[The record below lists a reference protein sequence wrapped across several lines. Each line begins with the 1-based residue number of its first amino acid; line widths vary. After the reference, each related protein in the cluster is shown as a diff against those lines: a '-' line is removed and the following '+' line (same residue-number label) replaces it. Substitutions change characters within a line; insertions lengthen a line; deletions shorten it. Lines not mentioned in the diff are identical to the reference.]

1 MAKIKSIFVCQS
13 CGAQR
18 PKWEGRCSECGAWNS
33 LVEEKPVAA
42 PTGPTRGWTKD
53 VKDRGIAVSLSESPL
68 KEIPSSPLRTSTGLK
83 ELDRVLGG
91 GLVAGSY
98 VLVGG
103 DPGIGKSTLLL
114 QMALGLAR
122 EGKKVLYISAEE
134 SVDQTRLRAERLA
147 ARHER
152 IFVASESRMDLI
164 LNLAETEKPDAL
176 IVDSI
181 QTVFMQELSSAPGT
195 VSQVRE
201 CAAALMGFAKGPSRT
216 SVFLVGHVTKE
227 GSLAGPRVLEHMVDT
242 VLSFEGDPH
251 YHFRLLRALKNRF
264 GATNELGVF
273 QMATEGLREVANPSQ
288 FFLEER
294 GSETI
299 GSAVFAALEGS
310 RPLLCEIQALSSASH
325 LSMPRR
331 TALGLDVGRVH
342 LLMAVLDK
350 YLDLDFAHA
359 EVFVNVVGGL
369 KLSEPAMDLAITAA
383 LLSTYW
389 NIPLSASSCFF
400 GEMGLTGEIRAV
412 AFAEERLREAVKMG
426 FQKFFLPASN
436 KRHMPASLLK
446 EIGGQCVWIQ
456 SVQDLKR
463 HLSPPTKGKPRP
475 APLPAE
481 PRA

>member
-1 MAKIKSIFVCQS
+1 M
-13 CGAQR
+13 
-18 PKWEGRCSECGAWNS
+18 
-33 LVEEKPVAA
+33 EEKPVTAA
-42 PTGPTRGWTKD
+42 PAGPTRGWTKD
-53 VKDRGIAVSLSESPL
+53 AKERGMVVPLSSSKES
-68 KEIPSSPLRTSTGLK
+68 SSGLPPVRTTTGLL

-134 SVDQTRLRAERLA
+134 SVDQTRLRAERLG
-147 ARHER
+147 ARHEH
-152 IFVASESRMDLI
+152 IFVASESRMDVI

-181 QTVFMQELSSAPGT
+181 QTVYMQELTSAPGT

-273 QMATEGLREVANPSQ
+273 QMASEGLREVANPSQ

-294 GSETI
+294 GLETI

-310 RPLLCEIQALSSASH
+310 RPLLCEIQALSSSSH
-325 LSMPRR
+325 LTMPRR
-331 TALGLDVGRVH
+331 TALGLDVNRVH

-350 YLDLDFAHA
+350 YLDLDFAHS

-369 KLSEPAMDLAITAA
+369 RLSEPAMDLAITAA

-389 NIPLSASSCFF
+389 SFPLAASSCFF

-412 AFAEERLREAVKMG
+412 AFAEERMREAAKMG
-426 FQKFFLPASN
+426 FQKFYLPASN
-436 KRHMPASLLK
+436 KRHMAASILK
-446 EIGGQCVWIQ
+446 EFGERCVWIQ

-463 HLSPPTKGKPRP
+463 QLSPGVGAGGRARKNKSNAG
-475 APLPAE
+475 AGGGGAGAE
-481 PRA
+481 ANF

>member
-1 MAKIKSIFVCQS
+1 MAKPKVTYVCQS

-18 PKWEGRCSECGAWNS
+18 PRWEGRCSECGEWNT
-33 LVEEKPVAA
+33 LVEERVMPAA
-42 PTGPTRGWTKD
+42 QKSSSRGWASTSQDSAK
-53 VKDRGIAVSLSESPL
+53 AVALSEHQTNL
-68 KEIPSSPLRTSTGLK
+68 KSFARIHTGLH

-91 GLVAGSY
+91 GLVQGSY

-114 QMALGLAR
+114 QMALGLAK
-122 EGKKVLYISAEE
+122 ENKKVLYLSGEE
-134 SVDQTRLRAERLA
+134 SVDQTKLRATRLNA
-147 ARHER
+147 VNKN
-152 IFVASESRMDLI
+152 IFVASESRLDTI
-164 LNLAETEKPDAL
+164 LALAESEKPDVL

-181 QTVFMQELSSAPGT
+181 QTVYMPELTSAPGT

-201 CAAALMGFAKGPSRT
+201 CAAALMGFAKGPAKA
-216 SVFLVGHVTKE
+216 SVFLVGHVTKD

-273 QMATEGLREVANPSQ
+273 QMASEGLREVSNPSQ

-294 GSETI
+294 GAQAL

-310 RPLLCEIQALSSASH
+310 RPLLCEIQALTSKSE
-325 LSMPRR
+325 MPNPRR
-331 TALGLDVGRVH
+331 TALGLDINRVH

-350 YLDLDFAHA
+350 YLNLDFARS

-369 KLSEPAMDLAITAA
+369 RLSEPAMDVAIAAA

-389 NIPLSASSCFF
+389 NFELSASTCFF

-412 AFAEERLREAVKMG
+412 AFVEERLKEAAKMG
-426 FQKFFLPASN
+426 FKTFVIPASAE
-436 KRHMPASLLK
+436 KALAPSVLK
-446 EIGGQCVWIQ
+446 EFGSQCVWIK
-456 SVQDLKR
+456 SVHDLKKALIPDS
-463 HLSPPTKGKPRP
+463 HNKKSKPKP
-475 APLPAE
+475 VTNFDL
-481 PRA
+481 